1 MAKKITILGWKI
13 TIEREGEKQ
22 KKATQA
28 KVNATMQKIEQ
39 GLKTLKE
46 KNIKYSEYQ
55 LQKETKLSINTIK
68 KYRTYIHKLRNT
80 I

>member
-1 MAKKITILGWKI
+1 MIKIKLFSYKI
-13 TIEREGEKQ
+13 TIEKEGEKQ

-28 KVNATMQKIEQ
+28 KVNATMQKIKQ
-39 GLKTLKE
+39 GLENLQE
-46 KNIKYSEYQ
+46 KNIKYSEYK

-68 KYRTYIHKLRNT
+68 KYRSYIQDLQKQ

>member
-1 MAKKITILGWKI
+1 MIKFKLFGYKI
-13 TIEREGEKQ
+13 TIEKEGEKQ

-28 KVNATMQKIEQ
+28 KVNTTMKKIEQ
-39 GLKTLKE
+39 GLKNLQE

-68 KYRTYIHKLRNT
+68 KYRSYISELQK
-80 I
+80 